1 MTYTDDQFYRLQYLL
16 GKQKFDILSLQELNE
31 LRYLVSIEQ
40 PTVLTNNMSID
51 DITKLGLLIVGI
63 YVLIRTLKI

>member
-16 GKQKFDILSLQELNE
+16 GKQKFDTLSLQELDE

-40 PTVLTNNMSID
+40 PKADNMSTD

-63 YVLIRTLKI
+63 YVLIRALRK